1 MIEKILFNL
10 IAFSLFINIFLLKLI
25 RKNDTT
31 YLYIII
37 LEAIGI
43 AINFISILFNI
54 WNSIFIKIVM
64 YLLAIII
71 PILVIALEKKGINI
85 SESINML
92 ISKIYSI
99 FGNSKKS
106 KEQLI
111 NLVEKCPNSYKGHK
125 MLAEIYEKE
134 GGIRKA
140 VDEYIK
146 VIEIKNDAYDIEYKV
161 ATLLTDLKRKDEATQ
176 VLNNILSRKPEYLE
190 ATNLLGEILCEQ
202 QKYKEAIS
210 VYAGALKYNPN
221 NYDLYY
227 NLGLVYTMLNDFQSA
242 KECYDKAAEINHELY
257 NGYYC
262 LGKISLLYRDIEL
275 AEEYFAKALMGELEA
290 DAYYELAKIYMLKNE
305 KDKAITFVNKAIE
318 LDGKYVDI
326 VKDEPIFLIVRQYIN
341 LPINVL
347 EETKKDVKLDPKELM
362 ALEHLD
368 ETYELTKS
376 LSINEFK
383 RSFLEKKK
391 MQEIEAENKEQGRQR
406 DV

>member
-99 FGNSKKS
+99 FGNSKES

-391 MQEIEAENKEQGRQR
+391 MQEVGQAKIGC
-406 DV
+406 